1 MQKKIEYPPPWGGGP
16 TLTTF
21 FLVDEG
27 REDPSTTISG
37 PSKAR
42 QRNAIYGPSSARQL
56 NAIIKWR
63 FAGVPMMAQ
72 H

>member
-1 MQKKIEYPPPWGGGP
+1 MVTTIPPKKQDKSDFADKLDFVLTHLFLCAGPESFVRVGP

-27 REDPSTTISG
+27 REDPSTTKG
-37 PSKAR
+37 
-42 QRNAIYGPSSARQL
+42 GPSS
-56 NAIIKWR
+56 
-63 FAGVPMMAQ
+63 V